1 VTALKKTATREI
13 SSRVTEVWKR
23 WKSAIKYLGP
33 LLEGIPQVL
42 ILSICLFIA
51 GLVDTLFSAAQQLPM
66 GAASRIYAATS
77 ISALSFLIVVA
88 IVLFTIWHS
97 VVYYHDSPF
106 TSNIARIWS
115 RGRESLAHEN
125 SIDDNDEAEGE
136 SDDYCYAEE
145 PDDQQLAYSEILQ
158 QTFDDS
164 LMEDACV
171 ALLLNLRKGWGYPI
185 KDVMPILNLMLSPQ
199 SSART
204 ALSASA
210 IIRKMFIHMSL
221 LNN

>member
-1 VTALKKTATREI
+1 VTALKKTATTEI
-13 SSRVTEVWKR
+13 SSRVTEIWKR

-51 GLVDTLFSAAQQLPM
+51 GLVDTLFSASQQLPI

-77 ISALSFLIVVA
+77 ISAFSFLIVVA

-97 VVYYHDSPF
+97 VVYYNDSPF
-106 TSNIARIWS
+106 TSNIARIWP
-115 RGRESLAHEN
+115 RAKEGLADEDL
-125 SIDDNDEAEGE
+125 IDDNNDAEGG
-136 SDDYCYAEE
+136 YIPYRLAEE
-145 PDDQQLAYSEILQ
+145 PDDQQLAYSEILR

-171 ALLLNLRKGWGYPI
+171 ALLSNLQKGWMFPI

-221 LNN
+221 IND

>member
-1 VTALKKTATREI
+1 VTALKKTATKEI
-13 SSRVTEVWKR
+13 SSRVTEIWKR
-23 WKSAIKYLGP
+23 WKSAVKYLGP
-33 LLEGIPQVL
+33 LLESIPQVL

-51 GLVDTLFSAAQQLPM
+51 GLVDTLFSAAQQLPI
-66 GAASRIYAATS
+66 GAAYRIYAATS
-77 ISALSFLIVVA
+77 ISAFSFLIVVA
-88 IVLFTIWHS
+88 IVLFTIWYS
-97 VVYYHDSPF
+97 VVHYNDSPF

-115 RGRESLAHEN
+115 RRKGGLAHEN
-125 SIDDNDEAEGE
+125 SIDGND
-136 SDDYCYAEE
+136 DAEE
-145 PDDQQLAYSEILQ
+145 EPDVYRSALKPDDQQLAYSEILQ

-171 ALLLNLRKGWGYPI
+171 ALFLNLQKDWVYPI
-185 KDVMPILNLMLSPQ
+185 KDVMPILNLLLSPQ

-221 LNN
+221 LDD